1 MVSPSSLFQSFDLD
15 ISVVSYSIVW
25 CFIVALYVDCSSRL
39 RCDASLFYVYFCGRL
54 FVKFFTIHYWAQLG
68 YFFFFGTNI
77 SYYFVTLSSLPPFWI
92 SFRIPCLIFFENL
105 LNIIITRG
113 TSLSLKNWRYS
124 HLLQIANVIIRV
136 IWNDSSFTQVTRGWS
151 VTKSGQFQETSSWSF
166 V

>member
-92 SFRIPCLIFFENL
+92 SFRIPCLILF
-105 LNIIITRG
+105 RK
-113 TSLSLKNWRYS
+113 SLKYYHHKGNFSFPEKLEVFSSPSNCKRNYQS
-124 HLLQIANVIIRV
+124 HLKWLI
-136 IWNDSSFTQVTRGWS
+136 FY
-151 VTKSGQFQETSSWSF
+151 SGNKRLIGN
-166 V
+166 